1 MNMIRMTALIG
12 FLAMSLGSAPI
23 AFAEESAV
31 SASVDVSE
39 AISHIEQAI
48 TEIRKSDFNT
58 AQVHLKAAR
67 AVADSIDDE
76 QVKKAN
82 SLVIQGQ
89 IIAKKGDV
97 EKSIAEL
104 NKALEIY
111 RSL

>member
-1 MNMIRMTALIG
+1 MNMLRMTALIG
-12 FLAMSLGSAPI
+12 LLAMSLGTA

-31 SASVDVSE
+31 SAPVDVSK

-82 SLVIQGQ
+82 ALVIQGQ
-89 IIAKKGDV
+89 IIAKKGNI

-104 NKALEIY
+104 NKALEMY